1 MSQDASRRQVV
12 VGAAATAAAISTS
25 AKAATSGAPI
35 AATKAGKVKGFI
47 DDGIKVFLGVRYGA
61 DTATT
66 RFAAPKPPRP
76 WTGVRDALKHGAQ
89 APQPVGGSGEGGGL
103 FKSWGPTKPTM
114 SEDCLFLNVWTP
126 ALKDG
131 KKRPVMLWFH
141 GGGFAAGSGAS
152 TAYEGT
158 RLCQRGDVVVVTV
171 NHRLNLFG
179 HLYLAQYGEQFADSG
194 NAGILD
200 LVLAM
205 QWVAD
210 NAAEFGGDPD
220 NVTIFGES
228 GGGAKVSTLMAMDA
242 AKGLF
247 HRAAVQSGAWLTV
260 SPAANASAA
269 SAKVVE
275 KLGLTP
281 ETIDQIRAM
290 PIEKIQ
296 AAAAGSMA
304 GSGPVVDGRN
314 LARHPFTPDAPA
326 QSKDVPLLI
335 GLNRTESTLLI
346 GSRDPS
352 LFDLSWEALPGKLN
366 FMLPG
371 LDTPAI
377 IAEYRRLHPKHSPSD
392 VFFAATTD
400 SRFLRGHVLEAE
412 RQAALGGAPV
422 YFYVLEWET
431 PVDGGKWRSPHALE
445 IGFVFDN
452 VAKSESMSGVGPD
465 QQRIADLMSEAW
477 LAFARTGNPNNRLL
491 PAWPAYDAAKR
502 ASLVFDLTPTVVEDW
517 HGAERALFSKLPM
530 GPTG

>member
-12 VGAAATAAAISTS
+12 VGAAATAAAASTS
-25 AKAATSGAPI
+25 AKAATSAAPI
-35 AATKAGKVKGFI
+35 AATKAGKVRGFTL
-47 DDGIKVFLGVRYGA
+47 DGIKVFLGVRSGA

-66 RFAAPKPPRP
+66 RFAAPKPPQP
-76 WTGVRDALKHGAQ
+76 WSGVRDALEYGAQ
-89 APQPVGGSGEGGGL
+89 APQPVGGSGDGGGL
-103 FKSWGPTKPTM
+103 FKSWARKTSMG
-114 SEDCLFLNVWTP
+114 EDCLFLNVWTP
-126 ALKDG
+126 ALRDG
-131 KKRPVMLWFH
+131 KKRPIMLWFH

-179 HLYLAQYGEQFADSG
+179 HLYLAQYGEPFADSG

-205 QWVAD
+205 QWVRD

-228 GGGAKVSTLMAMDA
+228 GGGSKVSVLMAMDA

-275 KLGLTP
+275 RLGLTAD
-281 ETIDQIRAM
+281 TIDQIRTM

-304 GSGPVVDGRN
+304 GSGPVVDGRS
-314 LARHPFTPDAPA
+314 LKRHPFTPDAPA

-352 LFDLSWEALPGKLN
+352 LFELSWEALPGKLA
-366 FMLPG
+366 FLLPG
-371 LDTPAI
+371 FDVPAI
-377 IAEYRRLHPKHSPSD
+377 IAEYRRLHP
-392 VFFAATTD
+392 T
-400 SRFLRGHVLEAE
+400 
-412 RQAALGGAPV
+412 
-422 YFYVLEWET
+422 
-431 PVDGGKWRSPHALE
+431 
-445 IGFVFDN
+445 
-452 VAKSESMSGVGPD
+452 
-465 QQRIADLMSEAW
+465 
-477 LAFARTGNPNNRLL
+477 
-491 PAWPAYDAAKR
+491 
-502 ASLVFDLTPTVVEDW
+502 
-517 HGAERALFSKLPM
+517 
-530 GPTG
+530 